1 MCDKLRRF
9 SWQSGMSCFRPCG
22 HGITSRAYRAA
33 DLPTA
38 QPYGLTPG
46 YPTPGQPT
54 LLRPFIALTHGYRNI
69 NLFSIDYAFLPR
81 LRDRLTLGRL
91 TLPRKPW
98 AYGEQVSHLFYRY
111 LCQHYHFP
119 LVQQVL
125 RLAFIPSGNA
135 PLPPILRWTRGFGAM
150 LSSDTFS
157 AQDH

>member
-1 MCDKLRRF
+1 M
-9 SWQSGMSCFRPCG
+9 
-22 HGITSRAYRAA
+22 
-33 DLPTA
+33 PTV

-54 LLRPFIALTHGYRNI
+54 LLRPSIALTHGYRNI

-98 AYGEQVSHLFYRY
+98 AYGERVSHPFYRY

-119 LVQQVL
+119 LVQEALQPP
-125 RLAFIPSGNA
+125 FIPSGNA
-135 PLPPILRWTRGFGAM
+135 PLPIVREDDPVASAPCLAPLHFRRNVARPVSYYAFFKGWLL
-150 LSSDTFS
+150 LSQPPGCHSSSTTFPT
-157 AQDH
+157 